1 MYVAVMPSLP
11 RLLPTIGGHSTP
23 LPDRV
28 QCFWDFYALFML
40 WYKLE
45 PAAEPRQPK
54 NRLARAKIE
63 TLRQAFWLAAVD
75 QAAWFISN
83 GMRLITAEL
92 DHIWDE
98 NLIAPRLV
106 YNWGEDNPRV
116 MRMLVRLAPVD
127 SLLGT
132 GRTPTERKFELL
144 TLPDAERIFNA
155 PFWRN
160 DKSDMFGGRPWANI
174 TQIISQIFES
184 AKLRDIDS
192 LARAVD
198 QAYDHEHNTGLFI
211 SKFEGEKPGIED
223 LEQRAG
229 IASFGQ
235 FVPLVSPTV
244 FSLLGRFSD
253 TECSLTETRLL
264 CEDRINSREDVP
276 ENFRDLVF
284 KTV

>member
-1 MYVAVMPSLP
+1 MYVVVMPSLP
-11 RLLPTIGGHSTP
+11 RLLPTIAGHSTP

-28 QCFWDFYALFML
+28 RCFWDFYALYML

-45 PAAEPRQPK
+45 ATADHRKPK
-54 NRLARAKIE
+54 SRLAKAKTE
-63 TLRQAFWLAAVD
+63 TLRQSFWFAAVD

-127 SLLGT
+127 SPLTT

-184 AKLRDIDS
+184 AKLRDIDG

-198 QAYDHEHNTGLFI
+198 QAYDTGLFI
-211 SKFEGEKPGIED
+211 SKFDGEKPGVED
-223 LEQRAG
+223 LEQRAV
-229 IASFGQ
+229 IASVQGLIT
-235 FVPLVSPTV
+235 LVSPTV
-244 FSLLGRFSD
+244 SSLLVSFSD
-253 TECSLTETRLL
+253 AECSLAETQLL
-264 CEDRINSREDVP
+264 CEDRISSCEDEP
-276 ENFRDLVF
+276 EYFRDLVLR
-284 KTV
+284 TM